1 MIEAYQ
7 MENITNNFEAWI
19 GKKEIQT
26 DFTNIRQVAMMQAL
40 LNQQDK
46 HPDILPHLY
55 HWCYFLPIRDESEL
69 AEDGHPKKGDFLPP
83 IPFPKR
89 MWAGG
94 RLSFLAPIQTNQN
107 IRRESEITKI
117 EFKQGKSGNMFFVTV
132 KHQIFAENILA
143 IIEEHDI
150 VYREASNQVQTQA
163 TKSQTT
169 ETKVYTYKKSYPIDS
184 VTLFR
189 YSAVTFNG
197 HRIHYDRNYCTE
209 TEGYPGLVV
218 HGPLMATLLMHTF
231 KNEYPE
237 KIIQH
242 FDFRAIRPV
251 FDFNEFYICGDIK
264 AQEGKL
270 WIEHADGQPAMQ
282 ATITFKGE

>member
-1 MIEAYQ
+1 MQ
-7 MENITNNFEAWI
+7 NFDDWI

-26 DFTNIRQVAMMQAL
+26 DFSNARQVDMMQAI
-40 LNQQDK
+40 LNQENK
-46 HPDILPHLY
+46 SPAELPHLY
-55 HWCYFLPIRDESEL
+55 HWCYFLPITNQSEL
-69 AEDGHPKKGDFLPP
+69 AEDGHPKKGGFLPP

-94 RLSFLAPIQTNQN
+94 RLQFLAPITINTH
-107 IRRESEITKI
+107 IRRESEIIKI
-117 EFKQGKSGNMFFVTV
+117 EFKQGKSGNMYFVTV
-132 KHQIFAENILA
+132 KHQIFAGDTLA

-150 VYREASNQVQTQA
+150 VYREASNQIHIKAQSTEKIQTQNY
-163 TKSQTT
+163 S
-169 ETKVYTYKKSYPIDS
+169 YKKQFPVDS

-197 HRIHYDRNYCTE
+197 HRIHYDREFCTE
-209 TEGYPGLVV
+209 VEGYPGLVV
-218 HGPLMATLLMHTF
+218 HGPLMATLLLHFF
-231 KNEYPE
+231 KQENPE
-237 KIIQH
+237 KSILG

-251 FDFNEFYICGDIK
+251 FDFNDFYICGDI
-264 AQEGKL
+264 QENQGKL